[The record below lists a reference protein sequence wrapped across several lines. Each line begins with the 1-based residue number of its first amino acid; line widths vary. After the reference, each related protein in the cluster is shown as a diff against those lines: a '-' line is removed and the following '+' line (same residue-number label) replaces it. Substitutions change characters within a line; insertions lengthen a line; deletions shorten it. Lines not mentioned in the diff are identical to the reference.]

1 MVEQAGIYGGEQRA
15 QVGALDVSR
24 LWIQFNYEGQVPKV
38 DVAFEWEPGREFIEG
53 FKEKKGLVVIRS

>member
-1 MVEQAGIYGGEQRA
+1 MVGEQRA

-24 LWIQFNYEGQVPKV
+24 LWIRFNYEGQVPKV
-38 DVAFEWEPGREFIEG
+38 DVVFEWEPGREFVEG